1 MPLLPSHPPGGHR
14 NTEGSTPH
22 YPPQPTPAAPHR
34 IASHRI
40 EVLLLHPQIGSD
52 LLGAHLGIKD
62 RQLGTFVQQVAA
74 DANGRC
80 LTGFVDV
87 GFVDAVGRRP
97 YAKPSTA

>member
-62 RQLGTFVQQVAA
+62 RQLGAFVQQVAA
-74 DANGRC
+74 DADGGGLATAMRLPVTVPNSPLQPGR
-80 LTGFVDV
+80 
-87 GFVDAVGRRP
+87 
-97 YAKPSTA
+97 